1 MHTSQRTPE
10 RLRSLITLV
19 LVLGV
24 CTALAACGG
33 GGSKS
38 ASNGTAAAGA
48 GKAPSGTPI
57 KLGVMADL
65 NGTCAPIG
73 ASIRLGTDL
82 AVQQLNAAGG
92 VNGHPVQVQYAD
104 PQSDPSQAVQ
114 LATQLVQQD
123 HVDVLV
129 GSCLSSECLGVEG
142 IALKLQTVY
151 VTSSGCA
158 AEDVTAKSCNKY
170 TFRMEPVGAQV
181 IGPLADYMV
190 KTYGK
195 RWAVLYSD
203 YAFGQSQLAAYKA
216 VLQKSGGTV
225 PVEIP
230 IPNNEANVAPYI
242 TKVPTDGSVDGLVVA
257 GLGAG
262 DQARVVGALAQFGVS
277 KKLPIVGAATK
288 ETFGGVYPDTVNGS
302 IGESQF
308 LSNQPEGNK
317 FAPAFEQDFKGMGA
331 KDGDALNIIG
341 GAKAVPG
348 SQGYIAYAAMTAL
361 KEGMIASKFS
371 GKADTEKL
379 ISALESLK
387 APLSADFPGG
397 DFIMNKSDHQ
407 GAMTT
412 YIYKIDGQNE
422 PVLSTIPAD
431 KIPPVGS
438 CHV

>member
-1 MHTSQRTPE
+1 MHTLQHRPFW
-10 RLRSLITLV
+10 LRSLFTIALA
-19 LVLGV
+19 LAA
-24 CTALAACGG
+24 CAMLAACGG

-38 ASNGTAAAGA
+38 TSSTAATSSA
-48 GKAPSGTPI
+48 GKAATGTPI

-82 AVQQLNAAGG
+82 AVQQLNANGG

-114 LATQLVQQD
+114 LATQLVQQE
-123 HVDVLV
+123 HVDVLD
-129 GSCLSSECLGVEG
+129 GSCLSSECRCGEG
-142 IALKLQTVY
+142 IAMKLQTVY
-151 VTSSGCA
+151 ITSSGCA

-225 PVEIP
+225 PIEIP

-317 FAPAFEQDFKGMGA
+317 FAPAFEQDFKGMGS

-348 SQGYIAYAAMTAL
+348 SQGYIAYAAMSAL

-371 GKADTEKL
+371 GRADNEKL
-379 ISALESLK
+379 ISALETLK
-387 APLSADFPGG
+387 APLGADFPGG

-422 PVLSTIPAD
+422 PVLSTVPAD